1 MEHALQLEIVTPDKS
16 VLSETVD
23 FVSVPGSE
31 GAFGVL
37 PGHTPFLSALAL
49 GCLHY
54 TTLSGET
61 KYVAV
66 NGGFAEVSHDVVR
79 ILADSAEKAEEID
92 MNRAEEAKKRAEDR
106 LRDADRSEEINIT
119 RADAA
124 LKRAL
129 NRLSLKRFIR

>member
-1 MEHALQLEIVTPDKS
+1 MEHALQLEIVTPDRS
-16 VLSETVD
+16 VLTETVD

-31 GAFGVL
+31 GAFGIL

-54 TTLSGET
+54 TTLSGEI
-61 KYVAV
+61 KYVALS
-66 NGGFAEVSHDVVR
+66 GGFAEVSHDVVR

-92 MNRAEEAKKRAEDR
+92 ISRAEEAKKRAEER
-106 LRDADRSEEINIT
+106 LRDAAQREEINVA

-129 NRLSLKRFIR
+129 NRLSLKTLVN